1 MASSSTDAHSQ
12 PKRPPAMARQ
22 SSTSPQVS
30 QSPPEGVHH
39 KPTSHKTQRQ
49 HVVGTARVQ
58 RNASA
63 GKNLN
68 KLNKTAAGDSN
79 AAKHHRRSHSGNST
93 SAPSSPRPGFKRN
106 ASSGGIV
113 RVANHTHTHT
123 ALRKNHSS
131 GHLARLGSSK
141 NMLKSSKSEVAP
153 ARKTM
158 AQQGRSRQ
166 SSPEDH
172 PTVHFDVG
180 DVDDNDDDDDD
191 DEHDD
196 GWTEESASQSPTTT
210 RSNTRANT
218 RSNSV
223 ILDPQTPMGEPTGSV
238 GETTTEEEDS
248 FQSHPPPSAL
258 TQTLTDRT
266 HSPRQLNGSS
276 GHSHS
281 RPPDADMIT
290 SRLLQRSSSHNPPP
304 QMSAI
309 AATVL
314 SNTNDVRDLSR
325 SAGST
330 LVDTPGRDLVS
341 RFMDG
346 DGSAG
351 TPKDSSS
358 FLPSRGSPHSGGGEL
373 DQSKR
378 NKSMPNVAGTDS
390 RTPTNSKSHS
400 RRSGTGTPS
409 TDLPPSRT
417 QQKLMLQR
425 ASSSIEP
432 QKLVPVILPR
442 TGGPTFTSGMTY
454 TASGEG
460 RLDPRLQQQFNHV
473 TIEYK
478 VVRRYRNPLADALVR
493 MEQMPGTPRRGR
505 VPRLAGTNGFVNVH
519 GSNSLST
526 SFNDSTVE
534 TEASGPRRSRVS
546 FDHGRASRDEGDV
559 DGRRSFESENDRV
572 RNEVEEVCRRLWE
585 STEVVEGD

>member
-1 MASSSTDAHSQ
+1 
-12 PKRPPAMARQ
+12 MARQ
-22 SSTSPQVS
+22 SSTSSQVS
-30 QSPPEGVHH
+30 QSPSDGHH
-39 KPTSHKTQRQ
+39 KPTSHKPQRQ
-49 HVVGTARVQ
+49 HVVGVSRVQ

-68 KLNKTAAGDSN
+68 KLNKLSQAQAGDGN

-113 RVANHTHTHT
+113 RVANHPHTHT

-141 NMLKSSKSEVAP
+141 NVLKSSKSEVAP
-153 ARKTM
+153 PKKALPQPGK
-158 AQQGRSRQ
+158 AYH
-166 SSPEDH
+166 SSLEDH

-180 DVDDNDDDDDD
+180 DVDDDD

-223 ILDPQTPMGEPTGSV
+223 ILELSRQMDEGAPGTIGESS
-238 GETTTEEEDS
+238 TEEVNNLQTHS
-248 FQSHPPPSAL
+248 PPSGL
-258 TQTLTDRT
+258 THTLPDRT
-266 HSPRQLNGSS
+266 HSSRQLNGGSP
-276 GHSHS
+276 HPHS

-304 QMSAI
+304 QTSTI

-314 SNTNDVRDLSR
+314 SNARDARDLSR

-351 TPKDSSS
+351 TPRDSSS
-358 FLPSRGSPHSGGGEL
+358 FLPSRGSPQTPSGEL
-373 DQSKR
+373 DRSKR
-378 NKSMPNVAGTDS
+378 NKSMPNVAGAGS
-390 RTPTNSKSHS
+390 STPTRAQS
-400 RRSGTGTPS
+400 RRSGTSTP

-425 ASSSIEP
+425 ASSNIEP

-442 TGGPTFTSGMTY
+442 TGGPPFTSGMTY
-454 TASGEG
+454 TANGEG

-493 MEQMPGTPRRGR
+493 IEQTPGTPRKARMSR
-505 VPRLAGTNGFVNVH
+505 SAGTNGFVNVH
-519 GSNSLST
+519 SSNSLST
-526 SFNDSTVE
+526 SFNEASVE
-534 TEASGPRRSRVS
+534 TDGSSVRRSRVS
-546 FDHGRASRDEGDV
+546 FDHGRASRDEGDME
-559 DGRRSFESENDRV
+559 GRQSFESENDRG
-572 RNEVEEVCRRLWE
+572 RNEAEEMCRRLWE